1 MSWKTPLILGLGLFA
16 AHLAGAQGS
25 VCPCMW
31 EDALVQVVKQVAE
44 PPAQPVAKP
53 LATPDANVG
62 NAREEAVQVH
72 RRKKKKKRKRVR
84 RLRRNKKKHYSG
96 ACPEW

>member
-44 PPAQPVAKP
+44 PVAKP

-72 RRKKKKKRKRVR
+72 RRKSESE
-84 RLRRNKKKHYSG
+84 SG
-96 ACPEW
+96 G